1 MGLRRYRFL
10 SSARGAAF
18 AAGPATLECRQLV
31 KTFGGVKALRGVD
44 LTMQPGRTLAV
55 IGPNGAGKSSL
66 INVLTGLYRPDGGV
80 VLLDGQDISGL
91 NMAKRSRL
99 GVMRTFQGIHVF
111 ATLRVRQ
118 ALALAAEA
126 PRAEALR
133 HAESPEATAE
143 RFGLVDY
150 FDARVSELPY
160 GVQKVLNLTLVA
172 ASGPRALLLDEP
184 FAGVHAADVER
195 LSAVITQFRADG
207 VALAVVEHNIE
218 ALLRIADEVVVLDS
232 GALIFTGSPDEARVS
247 PIVREAYLGAGGAG
261 AGEPA
266 VKAATATT
274 EGS

>member
-1 MGLRRYRFL
+1 
-10 SSARGAAF
+10 
-18 AAGPATLECRQLV
+18 
-31 KTFGGVKALRGVD
+31 
-44 LTMQPGRTLAV
+44 
-55 IGPNGAGKSSL
+55 
-66 INVLTGLYRPDGGV
+66 
-80 VLLDGQDISGL
+80 
-91 NMAKRSRL
+91 
-99 GVMRTFQGIHVF
+99 
-111 ATLRVRQ
+111 
-118 ALALAAEA
+118 
-126 PRAEALR
+126 
-133 HAESPEATAE
+133 
-143 RFGLVDY
+143 VDY

-266 VKAATATT
+266 AKAATATT